1 MSGNLVYIVP
11 CITIYNSIKMKRTI
25 ALFITALCLTVVVQA
40 QKVQEKD
47 IIGTWKLVID
57 IEEEMDE
64 EAEDAD
70 TMLEEIFIKAVSGF
84 VGGIMD
90 DIEIY
95 FEFQRNNDVKIT
107 VNAYDE
113 TETETGSWFINKRGY
128 LVIEDI
134 DDDNDDFSIS
144 TDDDEW
150 KLIDGILVSDEHEKN
165 RTVYMTKVD

>member
-1 MSGNLVYIVP
+1 
-11 CITIYNSIKMKRTI
+11 MKRI
-25 ALFITALCLTVVVQA
+25 ILLFAATLFLVFTTQA
-40 QKVQEKD
+40 QKVKEKD

-84 VGGIMD
+84 VGGIME

-95 FEFQRNNDVKIT
+95 FEFQADNDLKIT

-113 TETETGSWFINKRGY
+113 TETERGSWYINKRDY
-128 LVIEDI
+128 LVIDDI
-134 DDDNDDFSIS
+134 EDDDDDFHITS
-144 TDDDEW
+144 DDDEW
-150 KLIDGILVSDEHEKN
+150 KLIDGILVSDEHEDD

>member
-1 MSGNLVYIVP
+1 
-11 CITIYNSIKMKRTI
+11 MKRTI
-25 ALFITALCLTVVVQA
+25 TLFTLALCLALGAQA
-40 QKVQEKD
+40 QRVQKED
-47 IIGTWKLVID
+47 IIGTWKLIID
-57 IEEEMDE
+57 IEEEMED
-64 EAEDAD
+64 EAEEAD

-84 VGGIMD
+84 VGGIME

-95 FEFQRNNDVKIT
+95 FEFQRDNDVKIT

-113 TETETGSWFINKRGY
+113 TETETGSWYINKRGY

-134 DDDNDDFSIS
+134 DEDNDNFNMS

-165 RTVYMTKVD
+165 RNVYMTKVD

>member
-1 MSGNLVYIVP
+1 
-11 CITIYNSIKMKRTI
+11 MKRTI
-25 ALFITALCLTVVVQA
+25 ALFIMALGLTMVVQA

-57 IEEEMDE
+57 IEEEMEE

-70 TMLEEIFIKAVSGF
+70 TMLEEVFIKAISGF
-84 VGGIMD
+84 VGGIME

-95 FEFQRNNDVKIT
+95 FEFQRDNDVRIT

-113 TETETGSWFINKRGY
+113 TETEKGTWYINRRGY
-128 LVIEDI
+128 LVIEDVDD
-134 DDDNDDFSIS
+134 DDDNFTIS

-165 RTVYMTKVD
+165 RSVYMTKVD

>member
-1 MSGNLVYIVP
+1 
-11 CITIYNSIKMKRTI
+11 MKRTI
-25 ALFITALCLTVVVQA
+25 VLFVAVLCLSVVAQA
-40 QKVQEKD
+40 QKVKEKD

-57 IEEEMDE
+57 IEEEMEE

-70 TMLEEIFIKAVSGF
+70 TMLEEVFIKAISGF
-84 VGGIMD
+84 VGGIME

-95 FEFQRNNDVKIT
+95 FEFKPDNDLKIT

-113 TETETGSWFINKRGY
+113 VETETGSWYINKRGY

-150 KLIDGILVSDEHEKN
+150 KLIDGLLISDEHEEDRN
-165 RTVYMTKVD
+165 VYMTKVD

>member
-1 MSGNLVYIVP
+1 MKKTITLFVAIL
-11 CITIYNSIKMKRTI
+11 CIISF
-25 ALFITALCLTVVVQA
+25 AEA
-40 QKVQEKD
+40 QKVKEKD

-57 IEEEMDE
+57 IEEEMEE

-84 VGGIMD
+84 VEGIMD

-95 FEFQRNNDVKIT
+95 FEFQADNDVKIT
-107 VNAYDE
+107 VLAYDE
-113 TETETGSWFINKRGY
+113 KETEKGTWYINKRGY

-134 DDDNDDFSIS
+134 DDDGDDFSIS

-165 RTVYMTKVD
+165 RTVYMTRVD

>member
-1 MSGNLVYIVP
+1 
-11 CITIYNSIKMKRTI
+11 MKRTI
-25 ALFITALCLTVVVQA
+25 ILFTAALCLTFTSQA
-40 QKVQEKD
+40 QRVSEKD
-47 IIGTWKLVID
+47 IIGTWKLVIN
-57 IEEEMDE
+57 IEEEMEE

-70 TMLEEIFIKAVSGF
+70 TMLEEVFIKAISGF

-95 FEFQRNNDVKIT
+95 FEFQSDNDVKIT

-113 TETETGSWFINKRGY
+113 VETERGSWYINKRGY

-134 DDDNDDFSIS
+134 EDDDDDFNIS

-150 KLIDGILVSDEHEKN
+150 KLIDGILVSDEHEKD
-165 RTVYMTKVD
+165 RTVYMTRVN

>member
-1 MSGNLVYIVP
+1 
-11 CITIYNSIKMKRTI
+11 MKRTI
-25 ALFITALCLTVVVQA
+25 TLFTLALCLAIGAQA

-47 IIGTWKLVID
+47 IIGTWKLIID

-64 EAEDAD
+64 EAEEAD
-70 TMLEEIFIKAVSGF
+70 TMLEEVIIKAVSGF
-84 VGGIMD
+84 VGGILD

-95 FEFQRNNDVKIT
+95 FEFQRDNDVKIT
-107 VNAYDE
+107 VDAYNE
-113 TETETGSWFINKRGY
+113 TETETGTWYINRRGY

-134 DDDNDDFSIS
+134 DDDGDSFNIS

-165 RTVYMTKVD
+165 RNVYMTKVD